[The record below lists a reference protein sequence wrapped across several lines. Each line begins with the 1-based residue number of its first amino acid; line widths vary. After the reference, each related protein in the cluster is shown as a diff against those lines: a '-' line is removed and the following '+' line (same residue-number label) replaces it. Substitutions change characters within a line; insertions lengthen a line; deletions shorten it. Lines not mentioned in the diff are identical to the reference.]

1 MMYRS
6 SVTTFAKAVSTEAA
20 AGHNAEIRWLTSQ
33 MNEKGL
39 GFRAA
44 LEEALLGN
52 DLAYMKAAKAAIPDT
67 DWEEIMGYLERYHEA
82 YGFQAVA
89 NAKGGVIFYL
99 VPWVASVAVCALDD
113 IGR

>member
-6 SVTTFAKAVSTEAA
+6 SVATFAKALSTEAA
-20 AGHNAEIRWLTSQ
+20 AGHATEIRWLTSH
-33 MNEKGL
+33 MKEKGIS
-39 GFRAA
+39 FRAA
-44 LEEALLGN
+44 LSETLLEG